1 MHPAAT
7 VISASRRTDIPAF
20 HMDWFMRSI
29 ERGVFEVTQPFT
41 GRLRYVPATAPPV
54 HTIVF
59 WSKNFGPF
67 LEAGHGRRLIERGY
81 HLFFQFT
88 LNPENRLL
96 EPRVP
101 GTAARLEQLRRLTRE
116 FGPRAVNWRLDPI
129 CFYHGADGR
138 PLLSLD
144 GAEPIADAAAACG
157 IRSCTASIMDPYRK
171 IARRTAHL
179 PGVGFLEPT
188 RERAL
193 EALLALEDLLRP
205 RGIALVTCCE
215 NELLAHLPTG
225 SAIRPG
231 SCIPSAL
238 LMEIYGGTLSLKRDA
253 GQRAGAGCGCRVSVD
268 VGSYDR
274 HACDHGCLYCYAA
287 PAPARGAAPER
298 A

>member
-7 VISASRRTDIPAF
+7 VISASRRTDIPGF
-20 HMDWFMRSI
+20 HMEWFMRSI
-29 ERGVFEVTQPFT
+29 ERGVFEVPHPFT
-41 GRLRYVPATAPPV
+41 GRVRHVPATAPPV

-67 LEAGHGRRLIERGY
+67 LKAGHGRRLIERGY
-81 HLFFQFT
+81 HLYFQFT
-88 LNPENRLL
+88 INPENRLL

-101 GTAARLEQLRRLTRE
+101 GLAARLEQLSRLARE

-129 CFYHGADGR
+129 CLYHGPDGR
-138 PLLSLD
+138 PRLSSE

-171 IARRTAHL
+171 IARRTAL
-179 PGVGFLEPT
+179 QPGVGFVDVPPG
-188 RERAL
+188 RAAA
-193 EALLALEDLLRP
+193 ALVAVEDLLRP

-215 NELLAHLPTG
+215 NEVLAHLPPG

-231 SCIPSAL
+231 SCIPSEL
-238 LMEIYGGTLSLKRDA
+238 LVELYGGTLSLKRDP
-253 GQRAGAGCGCRVSVD
+253 GQRAAAGCGCRVSVD

-287 PAPARGAAPER
+287 PVPARAAAPGC